1 MEMYLQTLILLRI
14 CKICIRAMLFHILIS
29 AFIAHALAENYGEP
43 ALDSNEEAAVYQVLE
58 AIKPEVD
65 WKSSYPDNLCT
76 GGPHGIVCDIDKDD
90 KQWHIV
96 EINLGWVSEFSNNPS
111 CSSFL

>member
-1 MEMYLQTLILLRI
+1 M
-14 CKICIRAMLFHILIS
+14 MLFHILIS
-29 AFIAHALAENYGEP
+29 AFISHALAENYGEP

-58 AIKPEVD
+58 AINPEVD

-76 GGPHGIVCDIDKDD
+76 GGSHGIVCGINKDD
-90 KQWHIV
+90 KKWHIV

>member
-1 MEMYLQTLILLRI
+1 MEMYLQRLILLRI
-14 CKICIRAMLFHILIS
+14 CKVYIRAMSFHILSSVLIS
-29 AFIAHALAENYGEP
+29 HVRAENYGEL
-43 ALDSNEEAAVYQVLE
+43 ALDSNKQAVVYQVLE
-58 AIKPEVD
+58 SINPEID
-65 WKSSYPDNLCT
+65 WKSLYPDNLYT
-76 GGPHGIVCDIDKDD
+76 GGPHGIVSDIDKDD